1 MTVAEMLA
9 RMSSRELTEWM
20 MYYQMEPFGTDV
32 DMYGHAMTTSTL
44 MNIYRDVKK
53 HPSPIQPREFMP
65 EWDKTDIVEKQ
76 IQQVRQ
82 MNAIF
87 GGIEVTDGDDC

>member
-1 MTVAEMLA
+1 
-9 RMSSRELTEWM
+9 

-44 MNIYRDVKK
+44 LNVYRDPKT
-53 HPSPIQPREFMP
+53 HPDPIQPRDVMP
-65 EWDKTDIVEKQ
+65 NWDQTDIVEKQ

-82 MNAIF
+82 FNAMF
-87 GGIEVTDGDDC
+87 GGKEVRYGDNC